1 MGFTS
6 HTIRICNRNCSGFFG
21 FLYILH
27 KNIHL
32 TNISIGPIIES
43 FVTYIHSSVTT
54 GSFVGKK
61 CQISSFI
68 HTIITAL
75 IKTSIRTIIKIF
87 YRNHGIYVCQ

>member
-43 FVTYIHSSVTT
+43 FVTYTHSSVTT
-54 GSFVGKK
+54 GSFVGEK

-75 IKTSIRTIIKIF
+75 IKTSVRTIIKIF
-87 YRNHGIYVCQ
+87 HRNHGIYVCQ